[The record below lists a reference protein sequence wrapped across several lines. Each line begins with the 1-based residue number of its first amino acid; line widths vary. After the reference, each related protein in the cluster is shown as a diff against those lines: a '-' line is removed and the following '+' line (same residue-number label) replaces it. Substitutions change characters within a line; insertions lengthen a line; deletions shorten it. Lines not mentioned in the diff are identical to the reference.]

1 MSSRVSATRAKTLP
15 DLFADSYA
23 LVALLEG
30 NERYVRIFRRR
41 EVATSALNLLEVYS
55 TLLRRFDRAECRALT
70 TGIVPMIVPVP
81 PEVAFAAG
89 EFRQSMRSERRD
101 CSYIDAWGYAAAQ
114 HLGVPFLTGDPAFRH
129 VDGVEFV
136 R

>member
-1 MSSRVSATRAKTLP
+1 LP

-23 LVALLEG
+23 LVAFLEG
-30 NERYVRIFRRR
+30 NERYLRIFRRNSI
-41 EVATSALNLLEVYS
+41 ATSSLNLLEVYA
-55 TLLRRFDRAECRALT
+55 TLLRRLDRAESRELT
-70 TGIVPMIVPVP
+70 AGIVSMIVPIP

-89 EFRQSMRSERRD
+89 EFRLMMRSQERD

-114 HLGVPFLTGDPAFRH
+114 HLGIPFLTGDPSFRG
-129 VDGVEFV
+129 VENVEFV